1 MSEKPKIYQ
10 NKEYKEFHNNKEVYM
25 SSDRSNN
32 INNNDSDILKN
43 SNDIRKKINDIINSS
58 SFIYLTKVNIAINND
73 IITRKIVGIHN
84 NNLIT
89 IDNEY
94 IPIDNIKDIYK

>member
-1 MSEKPKIYQ
+1 MQEKPKMYQ

-25 SSDRSNN
+25 SNDRENN
-32 INNNDSDILKN
+32 KTNEVNILKN
-43 SNDIRKKINDIINSS
+43 SNDVRKKINDIINSP
-58 SFIYLTKVNIAINND
+58 SFIYFTKVNIVIDND
-73 IITRKIVGIHN
+73 TITRKIIGIHN

>member
-1 MSEKPKIYQ
+1 MSEKPKMYQ
-10 NKEYKEFHNNKEVYM
+10 FKEYKEFNNNKKVYM
-25 SSDRSNN
+25 SSDR
-32 INNNDSDILKN
+32 INDNDSEILKN
-43 SNDIRKKINDIINSS
+43 NNDIRKKINDILNSPT
-58 SFIYLTKVNIAINND
+58 FIYLTKVNIVIGND
-73 IITRKIVGIHN
+73 TITRKIIGIHN

>member
-32 INNNDSDILKN
+32 NNDDNDILKN
-43 SNDIRKKINDIINSS
+43 SNDIRKKINDILNSS
-58 SFIYLTKVNIAINND
+58 SFIYLTKVNIVMGND

>member
-1 MSEKPKIYQ
+1 MYQ
-10 NKEYKEFHNNKEVYM
+10 HREVKEFNNNRQVYYGM
-25 SSDRSNN
+25 EKDNTNN
-32 INNNDSDILKN
+32 ILS
-43 SNDIRKKINDIINSS
+43 SNDIRKKINDIVNSP
-58 SFIYLTKVNIAINND
+58 SFIYRTTVNIVIGND
-73 IITRKIVGIHN
+73 TITRKIIGIYD

>member
-1 MSEKPKIYQ
+1 MKDLPKMYQ
-10 NKEYKEFHNNKEVYM
+10 HREVKEFNNNRQVYYGM
-25 SSDRSNN
+25 EKDNTNN
-32 INNNDSDILKN
+32 ILS
-43 SNDIRKKINDIINSS
+43 SNDIRKKINDIINSP
-58 SFIYLTKVNIAINND
+58 SFIYRTTVNIVIGND
-73 IITRKIVGIHN
+73 TITRKIIGIHG

>member
-32 INNNDSDILKN
+32 NNDDNDILKN
-43 SNDIRKKINDIINSS
+43 SNDIRKKINDILNSS
-58 SFIYLTKVNIAINND
+58 SFIYLTKVNIVIGND

>member
-1 MSEKPKIYQ
+1 MKDLPKMYQ
-10 NKEYKEFHNNKEVYM
+10 HREVKEFNNNRQVYYGM
-25 SSDRSNN
+25 EKDNTNN
-32 INNNDSDILKN
+32 ILS
-43 SNDIRKKINDIINSS
+43 SNDIRKKINDIINSPT
-58 SFIYLTKVNIAINND
+58 FIYRTTVNIVIGND
-73 IITRKIVGIHN
+73 TITRKIIGIYD